1 MFDYLNNGLIMEETA
16 KSFLDDKSP
25 VIVGVSN
32 NKAQWGN
39 ELFRTFI
46 NAGYNP
52 KPVGNNVEEVEG
64 VSCYSS
70 IDEINEDSN
79 NLLLAVSKSNAEEIL
94 DSLKPFQYKMVWFA
108 NGSKSKRG
116 LELAEAKGMK
126 VIYGYCPL
134 MFLNGRGI
142 HKFHYTIKRL
152 FS

>member
-1 MFDYLNNGLIMEETA
+1 MEETV
-16 KSFLDDKSP
+16 KSFLEDKSP

-32 NKAQWGN
+32 NKAKWGN

-52 KPVGNNVEEVEG
+52 KPVGKNVGEVEG
-64 VSCYSS
+64 VSCFSS
-70 IDEINEDSN
+70 IDEIPEESN

-94 DSLKPFQYKMVWFA
+94 NRLKPFQYKTVWFA

-126 VIYGYCPL
+126 AIYGYCPL

-142 HKFHYTIKRL
+142 HKFHYTLKKL